1 MVFWSKTL
9 YPVSFLNKK
18 AIPIKKYLLLLSGI
32 AIGSGSAREFCRGS
46 WDMNIKSERLKKLE
60 TELEDLEQWMNLGL
74 VPKKDVDKHREEI
87 RSLKTKI
94 EEEKERLRFMKESG
108 DLEEYVTPK
117 RSAARQAYAEPHTL
131 PDMDGGENM
140 TDAGLDMET
149 ESFEM
154 ETVAEEETESGGT
167 GAATEEEGTPVEE
180 EEDEDPFSDRNRWKR
195 GILEDPDA
203 DNW

>member
-1 MVFWSKTL
+1 
-9 YPVSFLNKK
+9 
-18 AIPIKKYLLLLSGI
+18 
-32 AIGSGSAREFCRGS
+32 
-46 WDMNIKSERLKKLE
+46 MNIKSERLKKLE

-94 EEEKERLRFMKESG
+94 DEEKERLRFMKESG
-108 DLEEYVTPK
+108 ELEEYVTPK
-117 RSAARQAYAEPHTL
+117 RSPARQAYAEPHTL
-131 PDMDGGENM
+131 PDMEVGDNM

-149 ESFEM
+149 EAYDM
-154 ETVAEEETESGGT
+154 ETITEEETEGG
-167 GAATEEEGTPVEE
+167 GGSTEEGEGTVLEE
-180 EEDEDPFSDRNRWKR
+180 EDDEDPFSDRNRWKR

>member
-1 MVFWSKTL
+1 
-9 YPVSFLNKK
+9 
-18 AIPIKKYLLLLSGI
+18 
-32 AIGSGSAREFCRGS
+32 
-46 WDMNIKSERLKKLE
+46 MNIKSERLKKLE

-74 VPKKDVDKHREEI
+74 VPKKDIDKHKEEI
-87 RSLKTKI
+87 RSLNTRI

-108 DLEEYVTPK
+108 ELEEYVTPK
-117 RSAARQAYAEPHTL
+117 KSQGRQAYAEPNTL
-131 PDMDGGENM
+131 PDMDLGDNM

-149 ESFEM
+149 ETYEM
-154 ETVAEEETESGGT
+154 ETVTEDDTESGSSS
-167 GAATEEEGTPVEE
+167 TEDEGTMLE

>member
-1 MVFWSKTL
+1 
-9 YPVSFLNKK
+9 
-18 AIPIKKYLLLLSGI
+18 
-32 AIGSGSAREFCRGS
+32 
-46 WDMNIKSERLKKLE
+46 MNIKSERLKKLE

-74 VPKKDVDKHREEI
+74 VPKKDIDKHREEI
-87 RSLKTKI
+87 RSLKGKI

-117 RSAARQAYAEPHTL
+117 RSTARQAYAEPHTL
-131 PDMDGGENM
+131 PDMDAGGENL

-154 ETVAEEETESGGT
+154 ETAVEEETEGG
-167 GAATEEEGTPVEE
+167 GGGATEEEATIVEEE

-195 GILEDPDA
+195 GILEDPDV

>member
-1 MVFWSKTL
+1 
-9 YPVSFLNKK
+9 
-18 AIPIKKYLLLLSGI
+18 
-32 AIGSGSAREFCRGS
+32 
-46 WDMNIKSERLKKLE
+46 MNIKSERLKKLE

-94 EEEKERLRFMKESG
+94 DEEKERLRFMKESG
-108 DLEEYVTPK
+108 ELEEYVTPK
-117 RSAARQAYAEPHTL
+117 RSPARQAYAEPHTL
-131 PDMDGGENM
+131 PDMDLGENM

-149 ESFEM
+149 ESYDM
-154 ETVAEEETESGGT
+154 ETIGDDETEGGAGT
-167 GAATEEEGTPVEE
+167 EDEATVAEE

-195 GILEDPDA
+195 GILEDPDV

>member
-1 MVFWSKTL
+1 
-9 YPVSFLNKK
+9 
-18 AIPIKKYLLLLSGI
+18 
-32 AIGSGSAREFCRGS
+32 
-46 WDMNIKSERLKKLE
+46 MNIKSERLKKLE

-108 DLEEYVTPK
+108 DMEEYVTPK
-117 RSAARQAYAEPHTL
+117 RSNARQAYAEPHTL
-131 PDMDGGENM
+131 PDMDAGENM

-154 ETVAEEETESGGT
+154 ETVTEEETESGSG
-167 GAATEEEGTPVEE
+167 GGGGGATEEEGTVVEE